1 MTARSSRARLRDALV
16 ERYNHLRDRLT
27 ARLGSQDLAG
37 EALHETWLKLQDG
50 AELGPVADP
59 DAYLY
64 RAAINT
70 ASNLAS
76 SRRRVLG
83 GAEIEDLMN
92 VADDAPDPER
102 IAIGRS
108 ELAHVWRVLGELTP
122 RQRHVFIESFTGTA
136 SHDELADQ
144 YGVSVRMIQIDLREA
159 ILHCARKTRRKNPF
173 AGGAAR
179 VSTR

>member
-1 MTARSSRARLRDALV
+1 MAAKSARATLRDALV
-16 ERYNHLRDRLT
+16 ERYNQLRERLA

-50 AELGPVADP
+50 AELAPVADP
-59 DAYLY
+59 GAYLY

-70 ASNLAS
+70 AWNLAS

-83 GAEIEDLMN
+83 DGEIVEMMN
-92 VADDAPDPER
+92 VADDTPGPER
-102 IAIGRS
+102 IVMGRS
-108 ELAHVWRVLGELTP
+108 ELAHVWHVLGGLTP
-122 RQRHVFIESFTGTA
+122 RQRHVFIESFTGSA
-136 SHDELADQ
+136 SHEELAEQ
-144 YGVSVRMIQIDLREA
+144 HGVSVRMIQRDLRDA

-173 AGGAAR
+173 ARGASR

>member
-1 MTARSSRARLRDALV
+1 MTAKSNRATLRDALV
-16 ERYNHLRDRLT
+16 DRYIHLRDRLA

-50 AELGPVADP
+50 GELAPVADP

-70 ASNLAS
+70 ASNLAT

-83 GAEIEDLMN
+83 DAEIKDLMN
-92 VADDAPDPER
+92 LEDEAPGPER

-108 ELAHVWRVLGELTP
+108 ELAHVWQVIGELTA

-136 SHDELADQ
+136 SHEELAEQ
-144 YGVSVRMIQIDLREA
+144 HGVSVRMIQMDLREA

-173 AGGAAR
+173 ARGASR